1 MNEEF
6 VFEAPKIIQPEF
18 RLYHDDNGN
27 VLFYSSENVNHPHK
41 YIVIDAMTYAA
52 SRPDVQVIDGKVV
65 RKKAN
70 KFTSKYV
77 KSNEGIKCLS
87 DDINIIATNEKN
99 ITTWKFEVYEIE

>member
-6 VFEAPKIIQPEF
+6 IFIAPKIVEPEF
-18 RLYHDDNGN
+18 RLYYDDNGN
-27 VLFYSSENVNHPHK
+27 VICYSSDRTVYPYK

-52 SRPDVQVIDGKVV
+52 GRYDVKVINEKVV

-70 KFTSKYV
+70 KFIAKYV

-87 DDINIIATNEKN
+87 DDISIIATDEKN
-99 ITTWKFEVYEIE
+99 TITWNFEVQEIE

>member
-6 VFEAPKIIQPEF
+6 IFIAPKIVEPEF
-18 RLYHDDNGN
+18 RLYYDEGGN
-27 VLFYSSENVNHPHK
+27 VLFYSSDNVNHPYK

-52 SRPDVQVIDGKVV
+52 SRYDVKVINEKVV

-70 KFTSKYV
+70 KFIAKYV

-87 DDINIIATNEKN
+87 DDISIIATDEKN
-99 ITTWKFEVYEIE
+99 TITWNFEVYEIE